1 MQMILAEKAEAL
13 REEADSLSTV
23 PVPVD
28 SSLWTTYQFIV
39 PSLWLTHLHQSII
52 YCRNDIVNS
61 QNFYMSAIFAE
72 MGQTVLDLVQSEGLC
87 AYTAW

>member
-28 SSLWTTYQFIV
+28 SSL
-39 PSLWLTHLHQSII
+39 
-52 YCRNDIVNS
+52 
-61 QNFYMSAIFAE
+61 
-72 MGQTVLDLVQSEGLC
+72 
-87 AYTAW
+87 